1 MHSHIL
7 LRHSMLSPPHGESLS
22 KAVQD
27 HLAGKQYLG
36 WLAIRE
42 KLAEVQKDDEKRGS
56 APRPAERPRE
66 PEKEKDSRY
75 HLPLPALTPSSSL
88 SKNQAQAGSPACEM
102 LR

>member
-1 MHSHIL
+1 MLTRL
-7 LRHSMLSPPHGESLS
+7 LGDSLS

-56 APRPAERPRE
+56 ASRPAERPRE
-66 PEKEKDSRY
+66 PEKDSRC
-75 HLPLPALTPSSSL
+75 HLPSLASPLSSAL
-88 SKNQAQAGSPACEM
+88 SKNHLKAGSHACEM
-102 LR
+102 LC